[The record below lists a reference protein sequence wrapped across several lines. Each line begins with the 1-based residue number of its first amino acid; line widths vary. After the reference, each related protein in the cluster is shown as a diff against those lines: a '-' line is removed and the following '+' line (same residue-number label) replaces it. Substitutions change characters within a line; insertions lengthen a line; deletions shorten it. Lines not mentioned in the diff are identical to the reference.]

1 MTRSSLAWGAI
12 PGMRAS
18 SRSSRQRCA
27 RALELLRE
35 ALHLGQQESPLQLGQ
50 AQVEAHR
57 LVLIP
62 GPVRDAPHV
71 GQRPGPLRHGP
82 VVAEDDPALAGVEV
96 LAGLEGEGAG
106 VADGSY
112 PPPPPGAPVGLGA
125 SSTTFSP
132 WRPATAATASR
143 SAGWPAMCTATMARV
158 RGVTRALGVC
168 GVDQVRLGQDV
179 AEDRDGPDGEHR
191 GGRGDEGI
199 GGMITSSRG
208 PTPTA
213 RRALPGPPCR
223 W

>member
-18 SRSSRQRCA
+18 SRSRSGAA

-50 AQVEAHR
+50 AQIEAHR

-112 PPPPPGAPVGLGA
+112 PPPPPGA
-125 SSTTFSP
+125 
-132 WRPATAATASR
+132 
-143 SAGWPAMCTATMARV
+143 
-158 RGVTRALGVC
+158 
-168 GVDQVRLGQDV
+168 
-179 AEDRDGPDGEHR
+179 
-191 GGRGDEGI
+191 
-199 GGMITSSRG
+199 SRG
-208 PTPTA
+208 PGRVLHHLQPVATGDGRHGVQVRRLAGDVHGDDGPRARSHPRPASASIRYVSGRMSQKTGMAPMASTA
-213 RRALPGPPCR
+213 VAVATKV
-223 W
+223 